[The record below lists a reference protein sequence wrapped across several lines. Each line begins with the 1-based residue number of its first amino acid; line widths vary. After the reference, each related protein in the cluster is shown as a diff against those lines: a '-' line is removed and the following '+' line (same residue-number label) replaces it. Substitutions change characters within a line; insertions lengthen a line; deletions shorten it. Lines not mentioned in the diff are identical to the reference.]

1 MKHVILLFFGICGLA
16 LCLRAQ
22 HPHLEAVSTASTVQ
36 FMRGGSVHRGVE
48 MMQERLVPND
58 QYAAVTSVYAGASLH
73 LVPVRVEGPERMTLS
88 SFLAIPLA
96 KETMVPLFPA
106 SANWRG
112 VGIGALIGLGVG
124 IPLGLIAVNNTDG
137 FIDPEGLAGVC
148 VGGCVLL
155 GAGIGALASAGA
167 SDQGRAYPGY

>member
-1 MKHVILLFFGICGLA
+1 MKHVILLFFGIVGLA

-36 FMRGGSVHRGVE
+36 LMPGGSVHRGVE

-58 QYAAVTSVYAGASLH
+58 QFAAVTSVYAGASLH
-73 LVPVRVEGPERMTLS
+73 LVPVREEGPERMTLT

-96 KETMVPLFPA
+96 KENTFPLLPA
-106 SANWRG
+106 SATWRG

-124 IPLGLIAVNNTDG
+124 IPLGLIAANNTTG
-137 FIDPEGLAGVC
+137 YIQPGYAAGLC